1 MITYLGIGA
10 AYLTLN
16 MLVLFIDFI
25 FKDGDRFEECI
36 NRINDIFDDTVGDER
51 YKMLFITAM
60 LMEII
65 IAWPLNILIAISSK
79 IFKD

>member
-36 NRINDIFDDTVGDER
+36 NTIYDIFDDTVGDER
-51 YKMLFITAM
+51 YKTMFIIVM

-65 IAWPLNILIAISSK
+65 IAWPLNIIIAISSK

>member
-1 MITYLGIGA
+1 MITYLGIGV

-16 MLVLFIDFI
+16 MLVIIIDFI
-25 FKDGDRFEECI
+25 FKDGDRFKECI
-36 NRINDIFDDTVGDER
+36 NVVNDIFDDTVGDER